1 MRVAPRR
8 TAPSA
13 GRTAEIS
20 EAGSTARIA
29 ADKAKRDEVAHDP
42 ESKRVRLDAPR
53 EGKRS
58 APETVEALE
67 EAERV
72 LVAALAISG
81 PEDEEIDGEGRPT
94 LHHIPIAGYP
104 EWAVVQ
110 GVYDEKSHE
119 KLEPE
124 VWKARDREMVKMDQH
139 EVKRDIRIEK
149 CKELGFKVIR
159 SRWVDTRKALPDDPQ
174 AIRSRLVAEL
184 NMGPRDDIFGTTS
197 QWHLSTQRRLV
208 ASR

>member
-1 MRVAPRR
+1 M
-8 TAPSA
+8 T
-13 GRTAEIS
+13 
-20 EAGSTARIA
+20 
-29 ADKAKRDEVAHDP
+29 HDP
-42 ESKRVRLDAPR
+42 ESKRVRLDASR
-53 EGKRS
+53 EGKRG

-72 LVAALAISG
+72 LVAALAFSEG
-81 PEDEEIDGEGRPT
+81 PEDEEIDSEGRPT
-94 LHHIPIAGYP
+94 LHRIPIVGYP
-104 EWAVVQ
+104 EWAVVE

-124 VWKARDREMVKMDQH
+124 KVWKARDREMVKMDQH

-174 AIRSRLVAEL
+174 GVRSRLVA
-184 NMGPRDDIFGTTS
+184 
-197 QWHLSTQRRLV
+197 
-208 ASR
+208 